1 MTTFYLI
8 RHGEA
13 NYELAEERNLV
24 GSTREF
30 VPLTNR
36 GVGQVER
43 LSYQLREHQ
52 AELILSSPLT
62 RAMQTAAILSR
73 ELDLPMKVE
82 FDLREWIPDFTNTYE
97 GSDAVLM
104 AYTELL
110 EAGGEWPEDVKKKWE
125 PLSSVRQRVTD
136 TLIRY
141 TNCNRVFVVCHGAVI
156 TSLVGHPVD
165 LAHYFT
171 FDLDGKA
178 LS

>member
-13 NYELAEERNLV
+13 NYGLADDRNLV

-30 VPLTNR
+30 VPLTER
-36 GVGQVER
+36 GVSQIER
-43 LSYQLREHQ
+43 LGQQLHDHQ

-62 RAMQTAAILSR
+62 RAMQSAAILSR
-73 ELDLPMKVE
+73 ELDLPVKVE
-82 FDLREWIPDFTNTYE
+82 FDLREWVPDFTNTYE

-110 EAGGEWPEDVKKKWE
+110 EAGGEWPKDVKKRWE
-125 PLSSVRQRVTD
+125 PMSSVHQRVTD
-136 TLIRY
+136 TLVRY
-141 TNCNRVFVVCHGAVI
+141 THHDRVFVVCHGAVI

-171 FDLDGKA
+171 FELDGQV
-178 LS
+178 